1 MTRASSTIAR
11 LGGSIVAIAFIPL
24 CIEIALPGKAM
35 EAAPFE
41 VAQLGTAPIT
51 NPGVSGDNYPTLNL
65 PSSSITIGGSPVTNP
80 GVSGIDNPVSS
91 QQTISAPTP
100 DQPISN
106 PGVSGA
112 NNPVFGQSVSPFT
125 PNQPITNPG
134 VSGVNSPTPGLT
146 QPTAESTNSVGI
158 SSYSPEPNIVEIIPN
173 QLLSIPRVTT
183 SSQSPVT
190 PAQTRLSTNSPTKSP
205 VVSSSPQT
213 TIVDQFRTA
222 NTTQFDPQ
230 LLQATCSQN
239 WKQALQLVDRSLR
252 SAPSNQTSALRAY
265 RDRLQT
271 LASNQTFVP
280 NWQQQC
286 KGS

>member
-1 MTRASSTIAR
+1 MTRAFSTIRR
-11 LGGSIVAIAFIPL
+11 LGGAIAAVAFIPL
-24 CIEIALPGKAM
+24 WVEMALPGKAM
-35 EAAPFE
+35 EAVPFE

-51 NPGVSGDNYPTLNL
+51 NPGVSGDNYPTLNQ

-80 GVSGIDNPVSS
+80 GVSGI
-91 QQTISAPTP
+91 
-100 DQPISN
+100 
-106 PGVSGA
+106 
-112 NNPVFGQSVSPFT
+112 
-125 PNQPITNPG
+125 
-134 VSGVNSPTPGLT
+134 NSPTSELT
-146 QPTAESTNSVGI
+146 QPTAEPTNAVGI
-158 SSYSPEPNIVEIIPN
+158 SSYSPEPNIIEVIPN

-183 SSQSPVT
+183 SSQSPVP
-190 PAQTRLSTNSPTKSP
+190 PAQTRLPDSPTKSP

-239 WKQALQLVDRSLR
+239 WKQALQFVDRSLR
-252 SAPSNQTSALRAY
+252 SAPSSQTSALRAY

>member
-1 MTRASSTIAR
+1 MTRASSTIER
-11 LGGSIVAIAFIPL
+11 LGGAIAAIAFIPL
-24 CIEIALPGKAM
+24 WVETALPGKAI

-41 VAQLGTAPIT
+41 IAQLGTAPIT
-51 NPGVSGDNYPTLNL
+51 NPGVSGDNYPTLNQ

-112 NNPVFGQSVSPFT
+112 NNPVFGQSVSPST
-125 PNQPITNPG
+125 ANQPITNPG
-134 VSGVNSPTPGLT
+134 VSGVNSPTSGLT
-146 QPTAESTNSVGI
+146 QPTAEPTNSVGI

-183 SSQSPVT
+183 SSQSPVA
-190 PAQTRLSTNSPTKSP
+190 PAQTRLSPNTTKSP

-213 TIVDQFRTA
+213 TIVDQFRTVD
-222 NTTQFDPQ
+222 TTQFDPQ